1 MIYVYSTSIC
11 ICCVWFGDK
20 QQFCWPIICN
30 SCGWCQ
36 RCCSFTP
43 KIVVC
48 VSIWVAKL
56 SFLDMKSNLHFGWLW
71 LAMAGYIPNV
81 FCSICMFVG
90 KHTIFNWYSP
100 CWSVLSWLV
109 TCDIHMFSGSVRVCT
124 VALCWFGQLGGYFGD
139 VHMPD
144 CWSCLGNKRST
155 FFGVSADILNVISSV
170 PGSPHAVSLE
180 NSGHPANQG
189 TMKPR

>member
-1 MIYVYSTSIC
+1 MSALLLVYPQD
-11 ICCVWFGDK
+11 CCLRLHLGG
-20 QQFCWPIICN
+20 QAII
-30 SCGWCQ
+30 SWYEVKPA
-36 RCCSFTP
+36 F
-43 KIVVC
+43 
-48 VSIWVAKL
+48 
-56 SFLDMKSNLHFGWLW
+56 W
-71 LAMAGYIPNV
+71 LAMAGYGWLYPQR
-81 FCSICMFVG
+81 FFSICMFVG

-109 TCDIHMFSGSVRVCT
+109 TCDIHMFSGSLRVCT
-124 VALCWFGQLGGYFGD
+124 VALCCFGQMIFWRCSL
-139 VHMPD
+139 HMPD

-155 FFGVSADILNVISSV
+155 FLGVSADILNVISSV